1 MYVITIVESV
11 DTYDS
16 HSVKN
21 IKSNASDLQSA
32 MKDAEAEA
40 DTIINSGKLPCTKE
54 DVYYFV
60 DQPEWDSPYKPTD
73 NHVMVLNFGYDD
85 EDRAGCV
92 IVSVGEV

>member
-1 MYVITIVESV
+1 MYIITIVESI

-40 DTIINSGKLPCTKE
+40 SNLINSGKLPCTNDE
-54 DVYYFV
+54 VFYFNQV
-60 DQPEWDSPYKPTD
+60 EWDNPYKPTD

-92 IVSVGEV
+92 IVSVGAI